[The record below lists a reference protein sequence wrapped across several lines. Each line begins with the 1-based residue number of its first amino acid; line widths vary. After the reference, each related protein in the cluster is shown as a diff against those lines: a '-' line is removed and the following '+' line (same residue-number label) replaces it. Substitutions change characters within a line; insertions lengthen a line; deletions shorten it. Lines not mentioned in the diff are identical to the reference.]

1 MEHDASMENAM
12 ALTIR
17 FKEDSFA
24 IVFDELDRNIA
35 PAVQREQ
42 TWEPWQLELYR
53 RTIRESWTCVDVG
66 ANVGVNAIAMSR
78 CAHRVYAF
86 EPVELTHSLLL
97 HNLALNASSNVTPY
111 KFALGEDASV
121 ATIYA
126 DRAELGRASIGTGA
140 QEAIAPALA
149 PSLQVGG
156 SVQVRPMDD
165 WWDELQNPRIDFIK
179 IDVEGFEPQVLSGA
193 KRLLKANPEVLLV
206 CEMNVEAHAAREA
219 DQGKSSSSASLFAQL
234 QELFKHVFFMG
245 RDLQLHELHSY
256 SQLRVL
262 LMHGHPV
269 DDLFCCNCIPDS
281 VADMIAAKWTIP
293 NRLTREYEVDQSST
307 VLFVNRFPDGWTAP
321 VDGHGNTQSAA
332 VITTSRDAVVRLS
345 LRPIY
350 TKHAGPQT
358 YRVDLYG
365 NNDAYYIDVTDKPAE
380 LALQFEAGIHWIF
393 IETDFALPAG
403 PYLGN
408 PQDGRT
414 IGANVRLAIE

>member
-1 MEHDASMENAM
+1 M

-17 FKEDSFA
+17 FEEDSFA

-42 TWEPWQLELYR
+42 TWEPWQLEMYR

-78 CAHRVYAF
+78 RARKVYAF

-111 KFALGEDASV
+111 KFALGEDTSI

-140 QEAIAPALA
+140 REAIAPASD

-179 IDVEGFEPQVLSGA
+179 IDVEGFELQVLSGA
-193 KRLLKANPEVLLV
+193 KRLLKANSEVLLV

-219 DQGKSSSSASLFAQL
+219 DREKSSSSASLFAQL
-234 QELFKHVFFMG
+234 RELFEHVFFMG

-269 DDLFCCNCIPDS
+269 DDLFCCNCIPDT
-281 VADMIAAKWTIP
+281 VADMIAKKWTVP
-293 NRLTREYEVDQSST
+293 NRLTCEYEVDQSST

-332 VITTSRDAVVRLS
+332 VITISRDAVVRLS

-358 YRVDLYG
+358 FRVNLYG
-365 NNDAYYIDVTDKPAE
+365 NNDAFYFDVTDKPAE
-380 LALQFEAGIHWIF
+380 LALRFQAGIHWIF

-414 IGANVRLAIE
+414 IGANVRLTIE